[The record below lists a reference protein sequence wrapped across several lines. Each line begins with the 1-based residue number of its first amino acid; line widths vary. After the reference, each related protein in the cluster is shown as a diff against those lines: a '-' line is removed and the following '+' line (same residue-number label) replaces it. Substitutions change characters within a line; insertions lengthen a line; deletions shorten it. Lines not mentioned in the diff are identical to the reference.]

1 MNYIESFKKVKDSGI
16 SFKQGR
22 LEMVVY
28 EITRDLPSVNIT
40 PFYISLTAV
49 QCADFMEENHIY
61 VRNRRPLSLSSL
73 FSNKEH
79 SFDTTEIPRLLL
91 DISTQIETL
100 WSMHYTLLPFDEQD
114 VYKIGDSYCV
124 LSPDKVTRFEPKTLS
139 CSLMVPVRLGHYL
152 APEVCSCLRLP
163 CQTFCGKYTALYS
176 LGIMAKNIMEDELD
190 DDSHIGTI
198 IRNLTHD
205 NPSRRIPVIF

>member
-1 MNYIESFKKVKDSGI
+1 
-16 SFKQGR
+16 
-22 LEMVVY
+22 MVVY

-40 PFYISLTAV
+40 PFYISLTSV

-61 VRNRRPLSLSSL
+61 VRNRKPLPLDSL
-73 FSNKEH
+73 FNDKEL

-124 LSPDKVTRFEPKTLS
+124 LSPEKVTKFGPKTLS
-139 CSLMVPVRLGHYL
+139 CSLMVPVRLGQYL

-163 CQTFCGKYTALYS
+163 CQTFCGKYSALYS
-176 LGIMAKNIMEDELD
+176 LGMLARTIMEDELD